1 MAGGQ
6 SFKELA
12 EGNRPHR
19 MDFVKHN
26 SDAMKA
32 FGAFDKAI
40 MSDGV
45 LDTKVK
51 ELIAV
56 AIAAAIRCDDCI
68 GFHVQAALKS
78 GATREEIAEALSVC
92 VLMQG
97 GPGLMYATHAMKAL
111 NEFTES

>member
-6 SFKELA
+6 GFKELA

-19 MDFVKHN
+19 IDFVKLN

-56 AIAAAIRCDDCI
+56 AISAAIRCDDCI
-68 GFHVQAALKS
+68 GFHVQAALKA

-111 NEFTES
+111 NEFSES